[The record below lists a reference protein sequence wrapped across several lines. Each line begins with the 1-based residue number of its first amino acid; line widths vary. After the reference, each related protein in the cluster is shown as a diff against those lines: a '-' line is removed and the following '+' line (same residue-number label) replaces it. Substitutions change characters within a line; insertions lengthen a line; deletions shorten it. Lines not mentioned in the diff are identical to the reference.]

1 MRMPP
6 PLLEV
11 LCIEA
16 QGTEICK
23 RRSRRICHAC
33 LIAQQSLTPTI
44 APSATLIG
52 LLADE
57 QRLRVFAAIALGA
70 RTIEAAAAASATD
83 LATVQTV
90 LPRLVSAGL
99 VEQRDGLHVS
109 LEALRAAARDRPLR
123 RRDLPGA
130 TSEQQRVLRNFV
142 ERGRLIRLP
151 ARHAQRRVILEYV
164 AGLFDEGRQYPE
176 AEVNEL
182 LNSLHDDHAALRR
195 HLVDERLL
203 ERTGGVYRRA

>member
-1 MRMPP
+1 M
-6 PLLEV
+6 
-11 LCIEA
+11 
-16 QGTEICK
+16 
-23 RRSRRICHAC
+23 
-33 LIAQQSLTPTI
+33 AQQSFPGTTTR
-44 APSATLIG
+44 SATLIG

-70 RTIEAAAAASATD
+70 RTIEAAAAAAGVD

-109 LEALRAAARDRPLR
+109 LEALRAAARDRPMR
-123 RRDLPGA
+123 QRDLPGA
-130 TSEQQRVLRNFV
+130 TAEQQRVLRNFV
-142 ERGRLIRLP
+142 EGGRLTRLP
-151 ARHAQRRVILEYV
+151 ARHAQRRVVLEYV
-164 AGLFDEGRQYPE
+164 ADRFDTGRQYPE

-195 HLVDERLL
+195 YLVDERLL
-203 ERTGGVYRRA
+203 ERKSGVYRRA